1 VVGEVAGERL
11 LQLADLAAHPPPSQL
26 RQHLGVTLPGDQRGH
41 HLPPGDP
48 EDVTGH
54 HRQLDLGVLK
64 QLLGPL
70 LLRGAGLD
78 QITPIPGDVAQ
89 PPDLRRGHETR
100 ANHLPLG
107 DLAQPHRVQLVG
119 LGPARQVLDIA
130 GVDQPRVESVRL
142 QQVIRRFPVFRGG
155 LHDHPGH
162 AQLGQPVGQ
171 PQQRAGHRRIA
182 RHLLQPPTRPA
193 LVWHPH
199 ATHQLGLADV
209 QRRDPRDDLLDL
221 LVFLEHFR
229 LPTRRDV
236 EQLDGRPQGP
246 HGIGGI

>member
-1 VVGEVAGERL
+1 MVGEVAGERL
-11 LQLADLAAHPPPSQL
+11 LQLADLGAHPPPSQL

-171 PQQRAGHRRIA
+171 PKQRGGHRGDRPDLLHALPARAGHPRA
-182 RHLLQPPTRPA
+182 AHHLR
-193 LVWHPH
+193 
-199 ATHQLGLADV
+199 LADIE
-209 QRRDPRDDLLDL
+209 RRDPLDDLGFARFDL
-221 LVFLEHFR
+221 HRPR
-229 LPTRRDV
+229 LRTSDGTRAATRGSCR
-236 EQLDGRPQGP
+236 GRR
-246 HGIGGI
+246 I